1 MTATLLQN
9 ATSSAPTTTGIK
21 MRTKHIA
28 LSCLLACMAGSVL
41 AADRIPAEV
50 FARHA
55 EYGGAMLL
63 PTGEYLS
70 VITPYKDRHG
80 F

>member
-1 MTATLLQN
+1 MH
-9 ATSSAPTTTGIK
+9 
-21 MRTKHIA
+21 TKHIA
-28 LSCLLACMAGSVL
+28 LSCLFACMAGSVL
-41 AADRIPAEV
+41 AADRIPVEV
-50 FARHA
+50 FARYA
-55 EYGGAMLL
+55 EYGGAMLS